1 MKRARVEPEA
11 RRGTP
16 SARAVRAITKLSL
29 EHLSGT
35 RRGQIDTLE
44 TTPATIGSEPGVQI
58 LVPEA
63 AWRHA
68 RILLDGDHVVLQD
81 AGSGRETL
89 LASEAVRQVVLRDGD
104 VVELGSGGPR
114 LRFRREGEV
123 RASALPRLYEHADFR
138 IALALVLLAGTVLV
152 GWTYRLNR
160 QVERLQHALHVA
172 EAERQRF
179 QERIEEE
186 RRKAETNRES
196 LEGRIDES
204 RRHQEELRQRL
215 AEAADGSDV
224 RVLRE
229 ELLTTRSRLVA
240 LEGERE
246 AAEVIIRSY
255 GAGVCLIQG
264 SYAFYDAEGRPL
276 RYRVDEAG
284 ERVRE
289 ADGSLA
295 VDVEGNGPNYTVD
308 YVGTG
313 FLVDR
318 GGIIL
323 TNRHV
328 AEPWWKDDAAESL
341 AKDGY
346 RPRFLVFR
354 AFFPRVAE
362 GLRLD
367 VHRRSETLDL
377 ALLKVDVKGR
387 KIPTLP
393 LDVSRQ
399 GAVAGQPVVVV
410 GYPTGLDALL
420 AKTDA
425 GVVQEILTAH
435 GTSTGRITEALSRKG
450 LIRPSTTQGH
460 IGDVTKTDI
469 VFDAATTQGGS
480 GGPVFN
486 RNGRVIAV
494 EYALL
499 PKFAGS
505 SYGLPVRYALELL
518 KEPRT

>member
-1 MKRARVEPEA
+1 M
-11 RRGTP
+11 
-16 SARAVRAITKLSL
+16 TKLSF

-35 RRGQIDTLE
+35 RRGEIDILT
-44 TTPATIGSEPGVQI
+44 TTPATIGSEAGVQV
-58 LVPEA
+58 LVPGA
-63 AWRHA
+63 ASRHA
-68 RILLDGDHVVLQD
+68 RILHEGDRVVLQD
-81 AGSGRETL
+81 AGSGQETL
-89 LASEAVRQVVLRDGD
+89 LANEAVREVALHDGD

-114 LRFRREGEV
+114 LRFRREWEA
-123 RASALPRLYEHADFR
+123 RASALPRLREHADFR
-138 IALALVLLAGTVLV
+138 MALALVLLAGAGLV

-160 QVERLQHALHVA
+160 QVARLQHALHVA
-172 EAERQRF
+172 ETERQRF

-186 RRKAETNRES
+186 RRKAERNRES

-204 RRHQEELRQRL
+204 RRHEEELRQRL

-224 RVLRE
+224 RALRE
-229 ELLTTRSRLVA
+229 ELLRTRSRLVA
-240 LEGERE
+240 LEGERAVGE
-246 AAEVIIRSY
+246 RIIRYY

-276 RYRVDEAG
+276 RYRVDESGQRA
-284 ERVRE
+284 RE

-295 VDVEGNGPNYTVD
+295 IDVEGNGPTHTVD

-318 GGIIL
+318 RGIIL

-328 AEPWWKDDAAESL
+328 AEPWWKDEAAESL
-341 AKDGY
+341 AKHGY
-346 RPRFLVFR
+346 RARFVVFR
-354 AFFPRVAE
+354 AFFPQVAE
-362 GLRLD
+362 GLKLD
-367 VHRRSETLDL
+367 LHRRSETLDL
-377 ALLKVDVKGR
+377 ALLKVDARGR

-393 LDVSRQ
+393 LDVSGR

-410 GYPTGLDALL
+410 GYPTGLDAIL
-420 AKTDA
+420 AKTDT
-425 GVVQEILTAH
+425 GVVQEILSAQ

-486 RNGRVIAV
+486 KNGRVIAV

-499 PKFAGS
+499 PKFAGN

-518 KEPRT
+518 KEPRK

>member
-1 MKRARVEPEA
+1 MW
-11 RRGTP
+11 
-16 SARAVRAITKLSL
+16 KLSW
-29 EHLSGT
+29 ERLSGA
-35 RRGQIDTLE
+35 R
-44 TTPATIGSEPGVQI
+44 TP
-58 LVPEA
+58 
-63 AWRHA
+63 H
-68 RILLDGDHVVLQD
+68 
-81 AGSGRETL
+81 
-89 LASEAVRQVVLRDGD
+89 LR
-104 VVELGSGGPR
+104 
-114 LRFRREGEV
+114 
-123 RASALPRLYEHADFR
+123 EHADFR
-138 IALALVLLAGTVLV
+138 TVLALVLLAGAGLAA
-152 GWTYRLNR
+152 WTYRLNR
-160 QVERLQHALHVA
+160 QVARLQHALRVA
-172 EAERQRF
+172 EGERQRF
-179 QERIEEE
+179 QERIEEQ
-186 RRKAETNRES
+186 RRKAESDRET

-204 RRHQEELRQRL
+204 RRHEEELRQRL
-215 AEAADGSDV
+215 AEAADGGDV
-224 RVLRE
+224 RALRE
-229 ELLTTRSRLVA
+229 ELQATRSRLVA

-246 AAEVIIRSY
+246 VAERIIRRY

-264 SYAFYDAEGRPL
+264 SYAFYDSQGRPL
-276 RYRVDEAG
+276 RYRVDDAG
-284 ERVRE
+284 QRMRE
-289 ADGSLA
+289 TDGSLA
-295 VDVEGNGPNYTVD
+295 IDVEGNGPAYTVD

-328 AEPWWKDDAAESL
+328 AEPWWKDDTAESL
-341 AKDGY
+341 AKEGY
-346 RPRFLVFR
+346 RARFVVFR
-354 AFFPRVAE
+354 AFFPQVAE
-362 GLRLD
+362 GLKLD
-367 VHRRSETLDL
+367 LHRRSETLDL

-393 LDVSRQ
+393 LDMSGR

-410 GYPTGLDALL
+410 GYPTGLDAIL
-420 AKTDA
+420 AKADA
-425 GVVQEILTAH
+425 GVVQEILSSH
-435 GTSTGRITEALSRKG
+435 GTSTGRITEALSRRG

-486 RNGRVIAV
+486 RNGHVIAV